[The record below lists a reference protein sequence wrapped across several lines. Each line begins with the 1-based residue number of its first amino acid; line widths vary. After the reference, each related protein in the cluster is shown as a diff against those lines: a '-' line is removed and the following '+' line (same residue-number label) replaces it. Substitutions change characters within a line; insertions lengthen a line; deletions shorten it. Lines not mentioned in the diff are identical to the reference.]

1 LRRNRR
7 ARKIFSLARLPAL
20 FTKRP
25 TQPREQGCPS
35 KPLAA
40 CACRGVR
47 LRARLNP
54 RAGGSVMPEI
64 YVARSPKLG
73 KWGSDVG
80 LGKNLFKVGVAEAAK
95 PLIEAGW
102 AGETDW
108 SLVKKQPVEDL
119 DEEAVIERLA
129 RKGKMIDPA
138 YYPKIKGTRGIFRLT
153 PEQVENHIMIAR
165 AIARIDELK
174 VVKLKPADFADFL
187 IHNALR

>member
-1 LRRNRR
+1 
-7 ARKIFSLARLPAL
+7 
-20 FTKRP
+20 
-25 TQPREQGCPS
+25 
-35 KPLAA
+35 
-40 CACRGVR
+40 
-47 LRARLNP
+47 
-54 RAGGSVMPEI
+54 MPEI